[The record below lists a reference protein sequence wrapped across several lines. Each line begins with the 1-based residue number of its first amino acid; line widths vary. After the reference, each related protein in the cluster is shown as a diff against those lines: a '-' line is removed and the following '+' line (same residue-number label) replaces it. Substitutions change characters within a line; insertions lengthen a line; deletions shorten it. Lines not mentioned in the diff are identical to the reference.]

1 VNASAAAVGGAQRR
15 QVFALLG
22 LARPYLGRLAICIG
36 ITLVASAIQLTLPLG
51 IRELFDEMIVDPDLS
66 AIHLVTGVL
75 LGLFLVR
82 AVLGYIGQLLMQLT
96 SDRIVVDLRERLFRH
111 LHTMDIAFH
120 QSQRVADLVSRIGSD
135 TAAVRSVVGN
145 LAVSLIVNV
154 FVLVGS
160 SALILWL
167 NWKLALLV
175 LAVAPLTTLV
185 TAAFSSTFKR
195 VSAKVQD
202 EMAKISVVAQES
214 LSGVDVVRSFGRE
227 AYEAARYRRGLD
239 AFMREIFGAR
249 RADAFFNAILSFVTS
264 ASTIAIFWFGGL
276 QVVTGAVTAGTLV
289 AFLLYS
295 QTIAQTVASIAQQY
309 ASFMQSMGA
318 SRRVFEI
325 LELQPV
331 IRERADA
338 VRIGSGPLALTLE
351 NVDFSYR
358 PGIEVLRDIS
368 FTVAPGTTVALVGP
382 SGSGKS
388 TLLKLISRFHDPSGG
403 TIKVGDHDI
412 RDCTFESLRSSI
424 AVVSQDVFLFG
435 GSVRENIRYGRLD
448 ASDEEVEA
456 AARGAH
462 AHDFIVGFPQ
472 GYDTPVGERGL
483 QLSGGQRQRISIA
496 RALLKNAPIL
506 LLDEATSSIDGAS
519 EQLIQES
526 MDNLK
531 AHRTTIV
538 VAHRLAT
545 IRDADQILVLEAG
558 RIVWRPS
565 FAELTASDTMRSAG
579 SRFAL
584 DVTARHEDT
593 RSDAD
598 SVPLASRSMP

>member
-1 VNASAAAVGGAQRR
+1 MNASAWAARGAQRR
-15 QVFALLG
+15 QIFALLA

-36 ITLVASAIQLTLPLG
+36 ISLVASAIQLTLPLG
-51 IRELFDEMIVDPDLS
+51 IRELLDRMIADPDLS
-66 AIHLVTGVL
+66 AIHLVTVVL
-75 LGLFLVR
+75 LALFLLR

-111 LHTMDIAFH
+111 LHALDIAFH

-160 SALILWL
+160 SAVILLL
-167 NWKLALLV
+167 NWKLGLLV

-185 TAAFSSTFKR
+185 TSAFSSTFKR

-202 EMAKISVVAQES
+202 EMAKISVLAHES
-214 LSGVDVVRSFGRE
+214 LSGIDVVRSFGRE
-227 AYEAARYRRGLD
+227 AYEAARYRGGLD

-264 ASTIAIFWFGGL
+264 ASTIAIFWFGGM

-309 ASFMQSMGA
+309 ASFVQSMGA

-325 LELQPV
+325 LELQPA
-331 IRERADA
+331 IRERPGAIA
-338 VRIGSGPLALTLE
+338 IEPGALPLTLE
-351 NVDFSYR
+351 NVGFSYQA
-358 PGIEVLRDIS
+358 GVDVLRDIS
-368 FTVAPGTTVALVGP
+368 FCVAPGSTVALVGP

-388 TLLKLISRFHDPSGG
+388 TLLKLILRFHDPASGA
-403 TIKVGDHDI
+403 IKVGDHDI

-448 ASDEEVEA
+448 ASNEEVEA
-456 AARGAH
+456 AARSAH

-506 LLDEATSSIDGAS
+506 LLDEATSSVDGAS

-526 MDNLK
+526 MDSLK
-531 AHRTTIV
+531 AHRTMIV

-565 FAELTASDTMRSAG
+565 FAELTASDTMRSVG
-579 SRFAL
+579 SGFAL
-584 DVTARHEDT
+584 RAAAENDVVRPA
-593 RSDAD
+593 AN
-598 SVPLASRSMP
+598 SVLLTSQSMP